1 MAICNILGKAQ
12 SRGRAVWAI
21 RESINWGVTS
31 ATDFSYSGT
40 ELEAVA
46 EAKNYYNWIIDSF
59 AGRIGSR
66 AVEAGAG
73 IGTVSDLILQRAV
86 PRELVL
92 IEPDSANSDA
102 LRRRFQS
109 DPRVDVRHGYL
120 EQFAP
125 ALEANSVIAVNVLEH
140 VEHDTEFLR
149 AAHSA
154 LVPGGYLLI
163 LVPALPAIFGSLD
176 RAFDHYRR
184 YTRSGL
190 TTQIR
195 TAGFAIEK
203 LHYLNML
210 GVAAWF
216 ASGRIMQ
223 RTTLGR
229 GQVRFYDRFV
239 VPALRQIETRLK
251 PPIGQSLLAI
261 ARKRPQA

>member
-1 MAICNILGKAQ
+1 M
-12 SRGRAVWAI
+12 
-21 RESINWGVTS
+21 TS
-31 ATDFSYSGT
+31 PSSFSYSGT

-46 EAKNYYNWIIDSF
+46 EARNYYDWIIDSF
-59 AGRIGSR
+59 AGRIGKR

-73 IGTVSDLILQRAV
+73 IGTVSDLILRRAG

-92 IEPDSANSDA
+92 IEPDGGNSAA
-102 LRRRFQS
+102 LRDRFKKDRR
-109 DPRVDVRHGYL
+109 VEVRHGYL

-125 ALEANSVIAVNVLEH
+125 SLKADSVIAVNVLEH
-140 VEHDTEFLR
+140 VERDGEFLS

-154 LVPGGYLLI
+154 LVRNGSLLL

-176 RAFDHYRR
+176 RAFDHFRR

-190 TTQIR
+190 RTQLLE
-195 TAGFAIEK
+195 AGFEIEK

-216 ASGRIMQ
+216 ASGRILR

-229 GQVRFYDRFV
+229 DQVRFYDQYV
-239 VPALRQIETRLK
+239 IPALRQIETRFH
-251 PPIGQSLLAI
+251 PPIGQSILAI
-261 ARKRPQA
+261 ARKRVTA

>member
-1 MAICNILGKAQ
+1 M
-12 SRGRAVWAI
+12 
-21 RESINWGVTS
+21 TT
-31 ATDFSYSGT
+31 ATDFTYSGT

-46 EAKNYYNWIIDSF
+46 EAKNYYSWIIDSF
-59 AGRIGSR
+59 AGRIGGR

-73 IGTVSDLILQRAV
+73 IGTVSALILHRAA

-92 IEPDSANSDA
+92 IEPDIGNAGT
-102 LRRRFQS
+102 LRSRFDS

-120 EQFAP
+120 EEFAP
-125 ALEANSVIAVNVLEH
+125 ALRANSVIAVNVLEH
-140 VEHDTEFLR
+140 VERDAEFLR
-149 AAHSA
+149 AAHTA

-190 TTQIR
+190 RAQLR
-195 TAGFAIEK
+195 AAGFEIEA
-203 LHYLNML
+203 LRYLNML

-216 ASGRIMQ
+216 ASGRILR

-229 GQVRFYDRFV
+229 DQVRFYDRFV
-239 VPALRQIETRLK
+239 IPALRRIETRLQ
-251 PPIGQSLLAI
+251 PPIGQSILAI
-261 ARKRPQA
+261 ARKSARG